1 VAAELNSRWNQKR
14 QWLQVA
20 LAVRNPAVHFFARPP
35 RGIHGFTLQPP
46 VFQHCHSHVSFEV
59 LNIGVKFFM
68 GRELFLP
75 RPQSV
80 NVFFFFLKGTI
91 GECFFLLFTAL
102 SLAAP

>member
-1 VAAELNSRWNQKR
+1 MFFFLIRKLTLLRWKYLDCLFGTSRKR

-59 LNIGVKFFM
+59 SNIGVKFFM

-80 NVFFFFLKGTI
+80 NVFV
-91 GECFFLLFTAL
+91 LFERHNW
-102 SLAAP
+102 